1 MTDAT
6 TKYETILTERIG
18 RVERITLNR
27 PEKRNALSFTLQRE
41 LVDAVHAAE
50 YDKDVRVIVL
60 RGAGPSFCAGYD
72 IGGGDANELPYGD
85 GPLSVEEDVD
95 LCMSFGEKWGQ
106 LWNCRIPVIAQVHG
120 FCVAGGTD
128 LALHCDMV
136 IAADDAQFGFP
147 PVRSQGGPPTHMWVY
162 NAGPQWSKR
171 ILLTGDKIP
180 GSKAAEI
187 GLVLESVPADQL
199 DDHVMELAT
208 RMSNIGHDLL
218 AHNKRIVNL
227 GLELMGRSTMQTLA
241 AIHDVLGH
249 NAPEVAT
256 FNQRL
261 RTDGVRAAV
270 AERDAPFGD

>member
-1 MTDAT
+1 MTDDAGQ
-6 TKYETILTERIG
+6 YETIIVERIG

-27 PEKRNALSFTLQRE
+27 PEKRNALSQLLQWE
-41 LVDAVHAAE
+41 LLAAVHAAE
-50 YDKDVRVIVL
+50 YDKDVRVIVI

-72 IGGGDANELPYGD
+72 LGGGDRNELPYGD
-85 GPLSVEEDVD
+85 GPLTVEEDVD
-95 LCMSFGEKWGQ
+95 LCMSFGEKWGR

-120 FCVAGGTD
+120 YCVAGGTD

-136 IAADDAQFGFP
+136 IAADDALFGFP

-171 ILLTGDKIP
+171 ILLTGDKVR
-180 GSKAAEI
+180 GDKAAEI
-187 GLVLESVPADQL
+187 GLVLESVPADEL
-199 DDHVMELAT
+199 DEHVMALAT
-208 RMSNIGHDLL
+208 RMSHIGHDLL

-249 NAPEVAT
+249 NAPETAI
-256 FNQRL
+256 FNDRL
-261 RTDGVRAAV
+261 RTEGVRAAV